1 MNTGDVVRLGR
12 VCYIVKENSIDLSEK
27 AIQMLEDYA
36 KDKHDT
42 AWGKFQNLGGTPEP
56 QRTHENVAA
65 PRNNESGG
73 KMSGGTGFDAI
84 EDYFNT

>member
-36 KDKHDT
+36 KDKHDS
-42 AWGKFQNLGGTPEP
+42 AWDK
-56 QRTHENVAA
+56 
-65 PRNNESGG
+65 
-73 KMSGGTGFDAI
+73 I
-84 EDYFNT
+84 